1 MSQTL
6 KPSDNLERRM
16 PREHG
21 KDGEF
26 VETVTLEDV
35 LETFE
40 HVRGPVILSGDVADR
55 LGCSRETARRKL
67 EELYERGD
75 VDRRKAARRVIYWRA
90 EETAPA
96 SPDDEP
102 AAGTDADAEAE
113 TPTTES
119 AEPTDGVTDRTAPRA
134 DDLLAEWD
142 PGRDREEREDR
153 RAIGRQV
160 LEWFRETEGYVS
172 AADVKATLYPDLAY
186 ADESADTWWRKL
198 GRPPLKAAVDAGLAE
213 YREGYHD
220 YRWLGEAS
228 DRGHDAD
235 EEDGGSSSAEVY
247 DPTEEL

>member
-1 MSQTL
+1 
-6 KPSDNLERRM
+6 M

-21 KDGEF
+21 EAGEF
-26 VETVTLEDV
+26 VETVTLEDA

-40 HVRGPVILSGDVADR
+40 YVRGAVILSGDVADR

-90 EETAPA
+90 EEAPPA
-96 SPDDEP
+96 APGDEP
-102 AAGTDADAEAE
+102 AASTDADAEAE

-119 AEPTDGVTDRTAPRA
+119 AELTSGVTDRTAPPA
-134 DDLLAEWD
+134 TDDLLARWD

-153 RAIGRQV
+153 RVIGRQV

-172 AADVKATLYPDLAY
+172 AADVKAVHYPELTY
-186 ADESADTWWRKL
+186 GDESADTWWRKL

-220 YRWLGEAS
+220 YWWLGEAG
-228 DRGHDAD
+228 DRDGDID
-235 EEDGGSSSAEVY
+235 EEDGDLSNSDVY